1 MLHLIVENIL
11 LVVTLHSWCADIGH
25 GAHIRLVLRNEKGAL
40 WTNPWHLT
48 AFMGRRVV
56 LLNDFENLVASLLV
70 RYRVHGLDFSA
81 AARVLGVT
89 VQAPLG
95 RVIVRSAGEN
105 PSGRASA
112 LRISEGLV
120 SFSCLR
126 WVTLKA
132 IVHATDLDDRR

>member
-25 GAHIRLVLRNEKGAL
+25 GAHIRLVLRNEERAL

-48 AFMGRRVV
+48 ALMGRRVV

-105 PSGRASA
+105 PSGRAST
-112 LRISEGLV
+112 LRIS
-120 SFSCLR
+120 
-126 WVTLKA
+126 K
-132 IVHATDLDDRR
+132 